1 MAQSGWVTDDVMR
14 LILAA
19 MMPDNRRAVQLS
31 LATGLRI
38 SDSLSLPTEKLRKTA
53 RPYVRDSKTGKLHRI
68 YVPQELR
75 AELLANAGPV
85 WVFPGRLD
93 RSKHRTRQAVY
104 KDMMQAVATVKR
116 AGWADKDAHISPHS
130 ARKMAAVKT
139 YHEKGFAA
147 AQDLLVHDVGHPA
160 VTMVYAMADQFS
172 RPSSSRRS
180 KRSCAKSTRK
190 PQKGQ

>member
-1 MAQSGWVTDDVMR
+1 MRSDWVSDDVMG

-38 SDSLSLPTEKLRKTA
+38 SDALSIPTEKLRASA
-53 RPYVRDSKTGKLHRI
+53 RPYVRDSKTGKSHRV
-68 YVPQELR
+68 YVPAALR
-75 AELLANAGPV
+75 AELLANSGPV

-104 KDMMQAVATVKR
+104 KDMLQAVAVVKR
-116 AGWADKDAHISPHS
+116 AGWASRDKHISPHS
-130 ARKMAAVKT
+130 ARKVAAVRT
-139 YHEKGFAA
+139 YHKSGFDAA
-147 AQDLLVHDVGHPA
+147 RQLLQHDKEHPE
-160 VTMVYAMADQFS
+160 VTMVYALADQL
-172 RPSSSRRS
+172 PSSRRRRS
-180 KRSCAKSTRK
+180 RSCARSTRN